1 MTDRLLHAACS
12 ILVLLAIGV
21 LFSTNRRG
29 IRPRVILAA
38 LALQVGLGALVLFVP
53 LGRDGL
59 SAAAGTVQ
67 TVLAYGDR
75 GTAFLFGGLVE
86 PKMFELFGGSG
97 FILALRV
104 LPQILYVSALIGV
117 LYHLGVMQA
126 LARGLGAVLRR
137 LVGTSP
143 IESFSA
149 VITIAIGQSEIAVAL
164 RPFLPLL
171 TGAELFAVMTS
182 GAASTAGSI
191 LAGYAALG
199 VPMTYLLAASV
210 MAIPGGLLY
219 AKILM
224 PSAEPTRILTTKVTF
239 GESRAA
245 NLIEAA
251 ADGTQKGLAVA
262 VSVGAMLIAFVGLIA
277 LANGILASLG
287 SHLGYPQAS
296 IEGALG
302 LLLSPLAWLLGVP
315 WEQAP
320 LVGGAIGQ
328 KIAFN
333 EFLAY
338 ANLSPTLQS
347 GALGPRSTAIVCF
360 ALCGFANFASIAIQL
375 ASFSSLVPE
384 RRAEVARYGLRAIL
398 AGTLSNLTSAAI
410 AGLFIGGTG

>member
-1 MTDRLLHAACS
+1 MLDRLTHAGLS
-12 ILVLLAIGV
+12 LLVLIAV
-21 LFSTNRRG
+21 AFLFSTNRRA
-29 IRPRVILAA
+29 ISPRVVLTG
-38 LALQVGLGALVLFVP
+38 LALQVGLGALVLFLP
-53 LGRDGL
+53 AGQAALR
-59 SAAAGTVQ
+59 AAADAVV
-67 TVLAYGDR
+67 TVLSYGDR

-117 LYHLGVMQA
+117 LYHLGVMQV

-137 LVGTSP
+137 ILGTSP

-164 RPFLPLL
+164 RPFLALL
-171 TGAELFAVMTS
+171 TGAELFAVMSS

-210 MAIPGGLLY
+210 MAIPGGLVY

-224 PSAEPTRILTTKVTF
+224 PSTEPTRIGTTRVEF
-239 GESRAA
+239 GETRAA
-245 NLIEAA
+245 NIIEAA

-277 LANGILASLG
+277 LADGLFATLG
-287 SHLGYPQAS
+287 GWIGYPSAS
-296 IEGALG
+296 FEGVLGWALA
-302 LLLSPLAWLLGVP
+302 PLAWLLGVP
-315 WEQAP
+315 WDQAT

-328 KIAFN
+328 KLAFN

-338 ANLSPTLQS
+338 ANLSPVLKAGTLE
-347 GALGPRSTAIVCF
+347 PRAQAIVCF
-360 ALCGFANFASIAIQL
+360 ALCGFANLASIAIQL

-384 RRAEVARYGLRAIL
+384 RRSEVARYGLRAIL

-410 AGLFIGGTG
+410 AGLFVA